1 MKVTQNNQEKVLT
14 KILNDCTIIRNLIG
28 MCGVWITGMFCYHLI
43 FYQLKYLKGDVYLNN
58 VVSTLSELSAFLFSG
73 IIYEFIGLKKT
84 LVCSYL
90 VSALGMLCLLVVK
103 TEN

>member
-1 MKVTQNNQEKVLT
+1 
-14 KILNDCTIIRNLIG
+14 

-43 FYQLKYLKGDVYLNN
+43 FYQLKYLKGDVYVNN
-58 VVSTLSELSAFLFSG
+58 VVSSLSEIVAFLFSG

-84 LVCSYL
+84 LVLSFL
-90 VSALGMLCLLVVK
+90 VSALGMLSLLVIK